1 METVVELDTQT
12 ALRSNRADQLAALIT
27 TAVECTPVEIPSG
40 GLLAGPLHV
49 NMAEAAR
56 KLGYPWEWSADNL
69 HFALNVHTLLK
80 LGLPGIIQQAEQRA
94 SELGGERAHYLQAIA
109 RCYTAVQGYVLAH
122 ATHARCL
129 AANAEIGEQARFA
142 HIAVVC
148 QACAERAP
156 ESFHEA
162 LQLFW
167 FVYVLRN
174 QGTVGRLDQHLY
186 PFYRHDLLAGTLDRA
201 QALGMLCELWQ
212 RMNQASIGDTLR
224 NVMLGGQDA
233 SGADATNDLSYLML
247 DASIA
252 ICQPEP
258 HINARIHKNTP
269 PSFLD
274 KVAELQLL
282 GHGQGALYN
291 DEVFIPA
298 LVRNGVPLPLARNY
312 ANDGCSEVTI
322 DGESTIKFVVLDA
335 VKALELTLFN
345 GEENVLPGEAQ
356 GRYTL
361 QRGPL
366 RTLKTGLKFGYRS
379 GDFTTMSSYEQVYSA
394 YIDQYLY
401 QAGLLADYLCH
412 SIQMAQSNEVTS
424 PLTAGTFASVL
435 ETGIDPFRG
444 GVAVPCYM
452 IFSGSLATVAD
463 SLAAI
468 KQVVYEQRA
477 STPSELLQALR
488 ADWVGHDVLRQQCLM
503 APKFGN
509 DDDRVDGIA
518 ADIAHRFCDFV
529 AAYPSPTGAP
539 FWPALFNFLFND
551 HAKVVGATPDG
562 RRWQDPI
569 GEHYS
574 PTPGRAR
581 QGPTAVIRSAAKG
594 PHYLACGTSVLNLSL
609 NRTLVPNNDEGR
621 LLVRQLCQTALGLGL
636 GVLSTSIYDVAALR
650 QAQREPEQFRDLIV
664 RVWGFSAR
672 FVELS
677 TDMQEHIIAR
687 AIGGR

>member
-1 METVVELDTQT
+1 MDTVVELDTQT
-12 ALRSNRADQLAALIT
+12 ALRQSRADQLTTFFI
-27 TAVECTPVEIPSG
+27 TAVGCTPVEIPAS

-56 KLGYPWEWSADNL
+56 KLGYSWQWSADNL
-69 HFALNVHTLLK
+69 HFALNLHTLLT
-80 LGLPGIIQQAEQRA
+80 LGLAGIIRQAQQREAE
-94 SELGGERAHYLQAIA
+94 LDGEQAHYLQAIV
-109 RCYTAVQGYVLAH
+109 RCYEAVQAYALAH
-122 ATHARCL
+122 AAQASRLAAGAEPGDHARL
-129 AANAEIGEQARFA
+129 ERIAAI
-142 HIAVVC
+142 C

-156 ESFHEA
+156 RSFQEA

-186 PFYRHDLLAGTLDRA
+186 PFYQHDLLAGTLERA
-201 QALGMLCELWQ
+201 QALELLCELWR
-212 RMNQASIGDTLR
+212 RMNQASVGDTLR

-233 SGADATNDLSYLML
+233 SGADATNELSYLML

-252 ICQPEP
+252 VHQPEP
-258 HINARIHKNTP
+258 HLNARIHKNTP
-269 PSFLD
+269 SSFLD

-291 DEVFIPA
+291 DEVLIPA
-298 LVRNGVPLPLARNY
+298 LVRNGVPLSLARNY

-322 DGESTIKFVVLDA
+322 DGESTIKFVVMDA
-335 VKALELTLFN
+335 VKTLELTLFN
-345 GEENVLPGEAQ
+345 GEENVLPGEPL

-361 QRGPL
+361 QAGSL
-366 RTLKTGLKFGYRS
+366 RSLKTALKLGYRS
-379 GDFTTMSSYEQVYSA
+379 GDFMAMTRFEQVYDA
-394 YIDQYLY
+394 YLDQYLY
-401 QAGLLADYLCH
+401 QVDLMARSL
-412 SIQMAQSNEVTS
+412 SQWIQTAQRDDVTS
-424 PLTAGTFASVL
+424 PLTAGTFSSVL
-435 ETGIDPFRG
+435 ETGCDPLRG

-452 IFSGSLATVAD
+452 IFSGSLATAAD
-463 SLAAI
+463 GLAAI
-468 KQVVYEQRA
+468 KQVVYEQHA
-477 STPSELLQALR
+477 CTPADLLRALR
-488 ADWVGHDVLRQQCLM
+488 ADWVGYDALRQHCLA

-509 DDDRVDGIA
+509 DDNRVDAIA
-518 ADIAHRFCDFV
+518 ADIARRFCEFV
-529 AAYPSPTGAP
+529 AAYPSPTGVP

-594 PHYLACGTSVLNLSL
+594 PHDLACGTSVLNLSL
-609 NRTLVPNNDEGR
+609 NRTLVPNNDEGKV
-621 LLVRQLCQTALGLGL
+621 LLAQLCQTALGMGL
-636 GVLSTSIYDVAALR
+636 AVMSTSIYDVAALR
-650 QAQREPEQFRDLIV
+650 RAQREPDQYRDLIV

-672 FVELS
+672 FVELAV
-677 TDMQEHIIAR
+677 DMQEHIIAR
-687 AIGGR
+687 AIDGH